1 MKIPFLSVVKCR
13 QTFAKDGESVNFKGG
28 FMPKNLILLALNS
41 ENINEKIKISPV
53 GEFEGVDGRK
63 YALNGGEVLEALQK
77 GGVDIMLD
85 KCHADD
91 EAMGWFDLNS
101 FELREDG
108 IYASLA
114 LTPEGQKLVSNRTYR
129 YISPAYHIKAFLQ
142 GTMEVETIASVGLV
156 NRPNLIFKALN
167 QQQEQKNDNKEDTM
181 NELDTLKAEI
191 EALKKENEA
200 LAAKIKELEAEKAE
214 AAAKAAEKAENE
226 RKELIENAINA
237 KELLPKR
244 KDAALA
250 LNGQALAD
258 FMDVCKVEARSELAT
273 NSTSGLSEPKK
284 DEIDSKVKDLLD
296 LE

>member
-1 MKIPFLSVVKCR
+1 
-13 QTFAKDGESVNFKGG
+13 
-28 FMPKNLILLALNS
+28 MPKNLILLALNS
-41 ENINEKIKISPV
+41 TAEKIKISPV

-63 YALNGGEVLEALQK
+63 YLVNASEVLESIQK

-85 KCHADD
+85 KCHEDE

-101 FELREDG
+101 FEIREDG

-114 LTPEGQKLVSNRTYR
+114 LTPEGQKLVANKSYR
-129 YISPAYHIKAFLQ
+129 YISPAYHIKAFLKN
-142 GTMEVETIASVGLV
+142 GVMEVESIASVGLV
-156 NRPNLIFKALN
+156 NRPNLLFKALN
-167 QQQEQKNDNKEDTM
+167 KTQKNENKEDKM
-181 NELDTLKAEI
+181 DEIATLKAEI

-200 LAAKIKELEAEKAE
+200 LQATIKELEAAKAE
-214 AAAKAAEKAENE
+214 EEAKAAEKAENE

-237 KELLPKR
+237 KTLLPKR

-258 FMDVCKVEARSELAT
+258 FLDVCKVEAAAELAT
-273 NSTSGLSEPKK
+273 NNAGGLVEPKK